1 MNTSPATDGPR
12 GRRARRILGLL
23 GGALACAAA
32 AVALSGCDNQ
42 RIDRLEEGVATEAD
56 VRREF
61 GEPER
66 VWPEAGGARTFEYNR
81 QPAGAR
87 NYMVTLGAD
96 GTMTALRQV
105 LTPQNFAAIVPGM
118 PAAEVRRRL
127 GKPMRIAPF
136 PLKQET
142 VWDWRYLETPTTA
155 MVFSVTFGP
164 DERVLRTGSAP
175 DPEQSRG

>member
-1 MNTSPATDGPR
+1 METLTAAGRT
-12 GRRARRILGLL
+12 GRRLARRLLGLV
-23 GGALACAAA
+23 LAAT
-32 AVALSGCDNQ
+32 ALSACDNQ
-42 RIDRLEEGVATEAD
+42 RIGKLEEGVATEAD

-105 LTPQNFAAIVPGM
+105 LTPENFAAIAPGM
-118 PAAEVRRRL
+118 PASEVRRRL
-127 GKPMRIAPF
+127 GKPMKVAPY

-142 VWDWRYLETPTTA
+142 AWDWRYLETPNSA
-155 MVFSVTFGP
+155 KVFSVTFGP
-164 DERVLRTGSAP
+164 DERVLRTGSMP
-175 DPEQSRG
+175 DPEESRG